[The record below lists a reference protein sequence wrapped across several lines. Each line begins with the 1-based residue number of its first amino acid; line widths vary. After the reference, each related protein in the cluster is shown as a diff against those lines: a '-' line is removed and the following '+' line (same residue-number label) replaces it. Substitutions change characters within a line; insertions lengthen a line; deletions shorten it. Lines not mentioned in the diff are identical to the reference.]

1 MNEFKTILRFIT
13 AGSVDDGKSTLIGRL
28 FRDADLISDDQLEA
42 MKTASQK
49 KGFTTIDL
57 SFYTD
62 GLKDERVQGITIDVA
77 YRYFSTKNRKFIVGD
92 TPGHVQYTRN
102 MVTAASSAH
111 LAIILIDARKGVT
124 EQTRRHC
131 FITSLVGI
139 EHVIVCIN
147 KMDLTDYSESRFKE
161 IQGEFMNFAIQLDI
175 PDIRVIP
182 VSAFYGDNI
191 VHKSDKMPWYQ
202 GATLLHTLENIEV
215 SQGTDKKDL
224 RIPVQTIIRNPENL
238 DFRGYAGKIASG
250 VIKTNDEIMV
260 LPSGQ
265 RAKVVNIIT
274 PRGNVQ
280 EACAPQSVCITIN
293 EELDISRGDMF
304 VSKHDQ
310 PIVMQEIEAMICWL
324 GLMQLEENSRWIIRQ
339 TTREAR
345 AVVKEIA
352 FSIDLTDLKRIA
364 SSKSMQTNDI
374 GKIRI
379 RVTQPLMCEPYRL
392 NRTTGAFILIDESTN
407 NTVAAGMIV

>member
-49 KGFTTIDL
+49 KGFSTIDL

-102 MVTAASSAH
+102 MVTAASCAH

-131 FITSLVGI
+131 FIASLVGI
-139 EHVIVCIN
+139 RHIIVCVN
-147 KMDLTDYSESRFKE
+147 KMDLMDYSEARFQE
-161 IQGEFMNFAIQLDI
+161 IKDDFLNFAVNLNI
-175 PDIRVIP
+175 PDIQCIP
-182 VSAFYGDNI
+182 VSAIHGDTI
-191 VHKSDKMPWYQ
+191 VHKSANMPWYQ
-202 GATLLHTLENIEV
+202 GATLLSILENIEV
-215 SQGTDKKDL
+215 SHDIHKKEL
-224 RIPVQTIIRNPENL
+224 RIPVQTIIRNPDNV

-250 VIKTNDEIMV
+250 ILKVDDELTV

-310 PIVMQEIEAMICWL
+310 PIVMQEIEAMI
-324 GLMQLEENSRWIIRQ
+324 
-339 TTREAR
+339 
-345 AVVKEIA
+345 
-352 FSIDLTDLKRIA
+352 
-364 SSKSMQTNDI
+364 
-374 GKIRI
+374 
-379 RVTQPLMCEPYRL
+379 
-392 NRTTGAFILIDESTN
+392 
-407 NTVAAGMIV
+407 

>member
-28 FRDADLISDDQLEA
+28 FHDSDLIADDQLEA
-42 MKTASQK
+42 MKTASRK
-49 KGFTTIDL
+49 KGFSNTDL
-57 SFYTD
+57 SLYTD
-62 GLKDERVQGITIDVA
+62 GLKDERLQGITIDVA
-77 YRYFSTKNRKFIVGD
+77 YRYFSTKNRKFIIGD
-92 TPGHVQYTRN
+92 SPGHVQYTRN
-102 MVTAASSAH
+102 MVTAASSAN

-191 VHKSDKMPWYQ
+191 VHKSDKMHWYQ
-202 GATLLHTLENIEV
+202 GATLLHTLEKIEV
-215 SQGTDKKDL
+215 SHGTDKKDL
-224 RIPVQTIIRNPENL
+224 RIPVQTIIRNPETP

-250 VIKTNDEIMV
+250 VIKTDDEITV
-260 LPSGQ
+260 LPSGHT
-265 RAKVVNIIT
+265 AKVVSIIS
-274 PRGNVQ
+274 PRGHVP
-280 EACAPQSVCITIN
+280 EACAPEAVCITLDK
-293 EELDISRGDMF
+293 ELDISRGDMLAG
-304 VSKHDQ
+304 KEDQ
-310 PIVMQEIEAMICWL
+310 PVVTQETEAMICWL
-324 GLMQLEENSRWIIRQ
+324 GNMSLQENSRWIIRQ

-352 FSIDLTDLKRIA
+352 FSIDLTDLKRIE
-364 SSKSMQTNDI
+364 SGKSMQTNDI
-374 GKIRI
+374 GKIKI